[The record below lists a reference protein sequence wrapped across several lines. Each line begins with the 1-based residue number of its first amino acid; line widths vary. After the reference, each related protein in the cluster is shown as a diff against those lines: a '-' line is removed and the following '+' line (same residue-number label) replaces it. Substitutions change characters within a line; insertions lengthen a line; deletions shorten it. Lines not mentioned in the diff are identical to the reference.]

1 MECICVQLCS
11 VFYSGGI
18 KSLKIWG
25 RERRCIYAHTQ
36 MRRRSWEWGS
46 LSCSWMEDTPQ
57 QGNSRLAKLQ
67 KVPFFVWTHILFFSD
82 NICSVPNTQGGEET
96 HTTLPLSFSRCPRV
110 RVRCPRLRSTLTL
123 SGQVQSRAGLAA
135 LFTGKEVQG
144 KAGIGAGGEVTG
156 ELVSGN
162 RHHAYSVDS
171 GQTSPRDNCHPAL
184 ARGQCSPNKSL
195 HTS

>member
-1 MECICVQLCS
+1 MECIWVHVRG
-11 VFYSGGI
+11 VFYNGGI

-36 MRRRSWEWGS
+36 MAKRSWERGS
-46 LSCSWMEDTPQ
+46 HSCFWMGGSPQ
-57 QGNSRLAKLQ
+57 QDYFRLVKSAVSMLRYVRWYLQRPKYSRWGRDPHYADA
-67 KVPFFVWTHILFFSD
+67 P
-82 NICSVPNTQGGEET
+82 
-96 HTTLPLSFSRCPRV
+96 FSRCPRV

-123 SGQVQSRAGLAA
+123 SGQVQSAAGLAA

-171 GQTSPRDNCHPAL
+171 GQTLPRDNCHPAL
-184 ARGQCSPNKSL
+184 ARGQCSPDKSL